1 MYDLQGFVENRR
13 PHRRHEGRGGAARR
27 AWRTVIHA
35 LHARTGR
42 QTATGRSGA
51 ERSVGNRPESALRR
65 PRAADR
71 SGAQHVAAGAGRTRT
86 GPKDLRP
93 RESALRT
100 RGRAGAEIRRGAGA
114 VQRHDRDRLGRQGA
128 VRPGGRRRLEGGE
141 SRRRGTG
148 AAGRRRRI
156 GGGEL
161 PERRDGLFA
170 RYGRNLDDHR
180 RAGRAG
186 GQRLS
191 RGRHPRHERHVGDV
205 QHQGD
210 ADAKDPNGQAPAR
223 LCARTRP
230 RCRLP
235 HHLHRSAGRFRHMGR
250 DAHAGRIRHPYL
262 RRQGRW
268 APKRGCAPA

>member
-1 MYDLQGFVENRR
+1 MWQ
-13 PHRRHEGRGGAARR
+13 
-27 AWRTVIHA
+27 
-35 LHARTGR
+35 
-42 QTATGRSGA
+42 Q
-51 ERSVGNRPESALRR
+51 
-65 PRAADR
+65 
-71 SGAQHVAAGAGRTRT
+71 AQAGRELAK
-86 GPKDLRP
+86 KDLRP

-114 VQRHDRDRLGRQGA
+114 VQRHDRDRRGRQGA

-191 RGRHPRHERHVGDV
+191 RGRHPRHERHVGDI

-235 HHLHRSAGRFRHMGR
+235 HHLIAPQADFATWAATRTQGGF
-250 DAHAGRIRHPYL
+250 DIRTFAVKAKPLGAEEGY
-262 RRQGRW
+262 
-268 APKRGCAPA
+268 APA